1 MTQEYFLIFIA
12 MDKKETDKKR
22 FILSILF
29 PLSFVA
35 LLWIVKVIEVTST
48 SDFTFLGLYPLHGK
62 GLLGILTG
70 PLIHGDW
77 KHLINN
83 SFPLIILGW
92 GIFYFYKEIAYK
104 VFILI
109 YLLSQIWLWFFYVRP
124 AWHIGASGLIYGFGA
139 FLFVSG
145 IIRKNRH
152 LMAISLL
159 VAFLYGSMVWGILPI
174 EEHIS
179 WEGHFMGLMA
189 GLILAFYYKD
199 FGPPKPEQIV
209 DDEEDD
215 DEFDY
220 WNEEYY
226 QDNDFYEKENDNTS
240 KLP

>member
-1 MTQEYFLIFIA
+1 MEKI
-12 MDKKETDKKR
+12 ETDKKR
-22 FILSILF
+22 LFLSLIF
-29 PLSFVA
+29 PISFVA
-35 LLWIVKVIEVTST
+35 FLWLIKLVEVTT
-48 SDFTFLGLYPLHGK
+48 GSDFTFLGIYPLHAK
-62 GLLGILTG
+62 GLLGIITS

-83 SFPLIILGW
+83 SIPLLILSW
-92 GIFYFYKEIAYK
+92 GIFYFYKEIAFK

-152 LMAISLL
+152 LLSISLL

-179 WEGHFMGLMA
+179 WEGHFMGTMA
-189 GLILAFYYKD
+189 GIIIAFYYKD
-199 FGPPKPEQIV
+199 FGPPKPESEIE
-209 DDEEDD
+209 EEDD
-215 DEFDY
+215 DDDEWGY
-220 WNEEYY
+220 WNENYLSE
-226 QDNDFYEKENDNTS
+226 DDFYEKEKDNSS